1 MAVLKCHQC
10 GYTKGLADQYVGKA
24 VKCPECGHATKI
36 YDTALLLT
44 LYSKKVLEIQSE
56 LKEVKQIVAE
66 YQTYTAQPPA
76 PAPAPAPI
84 SVHDPEEHSQ
94 VLNKLFRENRIAMTE
109 FHDATKLRNS
119 MMSRIEQ
126 ASSHLMRFSIV
137 GFLII
142 LILLGFFMIQ
152 VSDKTD
158 NLSTQLATIGGGIQ
172 ASTQELQSIKNV
184 ASSLKAN
191 NNSGQ
196 QQATQQVTESIQ
208 SVETEME
215 KLNKEVSRLN
225 KKLKKLSDKYNSL
238 YYPYR

>member
-10 GYTKGLADQYVGKA
+10 GYTKGVADQYIGKA
-24 VKCPECGHATKI
+24 VKCPECGQATKI

-44 LYSKKVLEIQSE
+44 LYSKKVLEVQTE
-56 LKEVKQIVAE
+56 LKEVKEVMAS
-66 YQTYTAQPPA
+66 YQTYTTQPAVPVQN
-76 PAPAPAPI
+76 
-84 SVHDPEEHSQ
+84 SEEQSQ

-142 LILLGFFMIQ
+142 LLLLGLFMMQ
-152 VSDKTD
+152 VSSKTD
-158 NLSTQLATIGGGIQ
+158 NLSNQLAVIGGGIQ

-184 ASSLKAN
+184 ASSLN
-191 NNSGQ
+191 MNTDDSSDPQ
-196 QQATQQVTESIQ
+196 TVESIQ
-208 SVETEME
+208 SVQTEIE
-215 KLNKEVSRLN
+215 KLNQEISRLN
-225 KKLKKLSDKYNSL
+225 KKLKTLSDKYNSL